1 MNDIFN
7 KLKKVFHTFENYN
20 CFVCSSSNPI
30 GLKLDIKFSDNSAY
44 SNFNLSN
51 LYSGFP
57 SIIHG
62 GIQASIID
70 EIGFW
75 GMFNVRKQIGF
86 TQKLE
91 IDYMSKI
98 ETDVNLKVVGKEV
111 SLIDKTSRVEVS
123 IFHDSKL
130 KTKGLV
136 TYKLISDS
144 AIKKFFGEDFY
155 TEFIRSFRND

>member
-1 MNDIFN
+1 MNNIFK
-7 KLKKVFHTFENYN
+7 KLKKVFNTFENYN
-20 CFVCSSSNPI
+20 CFVCSTSNPI
-30 GLKLDIKFSDNSAY
+30 GLKLDIKFSGNSAY
-44 SNFNLSN
+44 ANFNLSN

-75 GMFNVRKQIGF
+75 GMFNARRQIGF

-91 IDYMSKI
+91 IDYLSKI
-98 ETDVNLKVVGKEV
+98 ETDVNLKVLGKEV
-111 SLIDKTSRVEVS
+111 SLIDKTSKGEVS

-136 TYKLISDS
+136 SYKLISDS
-144 AIKKFFGEDFY
+144 AIKKFFGDDFY
-155 TEFIRSFRND
+155 IEFMRSFRND

>member
-1 MNDIFN
+1 MNDIF
-7 KLKKVFHTFENYN
+7 KRLKKVFNTFDNYN

-30 GLKLDIKFSDNSAY
+30 GLKLDIKFNDDTAY
-44 SNFNLSN
+44 SIFNLSN

-75 GMFNVRKQIGF
+75 AMFNSRKRIGF

-91 IDYMSKI
+91 VQYISKI
-98 ETDVNLKVVGKEV
+98 ETDTDLKLEGRETFNENNNSEIEVGIYCE
-111 SLIDKTSRVEVS
+111 SQ
-123 IFHDSKL
+123 L
-130 KTKGLV
+130 KTKGV
-136 TYKLISDS
+136 VSYKLISDS
-144 AIKKFFGEDFY
+144 AIKRMFGEEFY
-155 TEFIRSFRND
+155 EEFMRSFRYD

>member
-44 SNFNLSN
+44 SSFNLSN
-51 LYSGFP
+51 LYSGCP

-70 EIGFW
+70 GIGFW
-75 GMFNVRKQIGF
+75 GMFNERKQIGF

-91 IDYMSKI
+91 IDYLSKI

-130 KTKGLV
+130 KTTGLV
-136 TYKLISDS
+136 TYKLITDS
-144 AIKKFFGEDFY
+144 AIRKFFGEDFY

>member
-1 MNDIFN
+1 MNNIFK
-7 KLKKVFHTFENYN
+7 KLKKVFNTFENYN
-20 CFVCSSSNPI
+20 CFVCSTSNPI
-30 GLKLDIKFSDNSAY
+30 GLKLDIRFSGNSAY
-44 SNFNLSN
+44 ANFNLSN

-62 GIQASIID
+62 EIQASIID

-75 GMFNVRKQIGF
+75 GMFNARRQIGF

-91 IDYMSKI
+91 IDYLSKI
-98 ETDVNLKVVGKEV
+98 ETDVNLKVLGKEV
-111 SLIDKTSRVEVS
+111 SLIDKTSKVEVS

-136 TYKLISDS
+136 SYKLISDS
-144 AIKKFFGEDFY
+144 AIKKFFGDDFY
-155 TEFIRSFRND
+155 IEFMRSFRND

>member
-1 MNDIFN
+1 MNDIF
-7 KLKKVFHTFENYN
+7 KRLKKVFNTFDNYN

-30 GLKLDIKFSDNSAY
+30 GLKLDIKFNDDTAY
-44 SNFNLSN
+44 SIFNLSN

-75 GMFNVRKQIGF
+75 AMFNSRKQIGF

-91 IDYMSKI
+91 VQYMSKI
-98 ETDVNLKVVGKEV
+98 ETDTDLKVEGRETFNENNNSEIEVGIYCE
-111 SLIDKTSRVEVS
+111 SE
-123 IFHDSKL
+123 L
-130 KTKGLV
+130 KTKG
-136 TYKLISDS
+136 
-144 AIKKFFGEDFY
+144 
-155 TEFIRSFRND
+155 

>member
-44 SNFNLSN
+44 SSFNLSN

-75 GMFNVRKQIGF
+75 GMFNARKQIGF

-91 IDYMSKI
+91 IDYLSKI
-98 ETDVNLKVVGKEV
+98 QTDVNLKVVGKEV
-111 SLIDKTSRVEVS
+111 SFIDKTSRVEGI
-123 IFHDSKL
+123 IFHDS
-130 KTKGLV
+130 
-136 TYKLISDS
+136 
-144 AIKKFFGEDFY
+144 
-155 TEFIRSFRND
+155 N